1 MTADHAA
8 ATHTRSQTAV
18 QPSDVLF
25 PLGLGT
31 ALSLM
36 GDATMYAVLPTHT
49 DAAGISLGAVG
60 VMLGVNRAVRLFTNG
75 PAGVLYDR
83 SSRRR
88 LFVAALFLGAL
99 STALYAATQGFW
111 PLLLARMLWGVA
123 WSGIWVGGATM
134 ILDVAGAE
142 TRGRWTG
149 MYQIWFFIG
158 QTLGAFGGGTLTD
171 WMGYHR
177 AMWIGAALTAL
188 GGLVAL
194 FMLPETRDARTA
206 NEPDTANV
214 EAGDAGT
221 MDTDADDGDGQSGAR
236 VPGLWR
242 NAGLWHAISLQ
253 GVNRFVIS
261 GVLAATLGL
270 RIQDWAQSAG
280 LELGVATLTGLMIAG
295 QTLLSMGAAPL
306 AGTVSDRVGNR
317 WIVAAW
323 GLGLG
328 FAGMALLAWGVPA
341 ALLIGVA
348 VIALTR
354 GSIQSLATILTGDLV
369 APDQRGRAIGL
380 LHTVGD
386 FGSAIGPTIAYAL
399 MPWLDLRAIYLI
411 GAALFVLPLIP
422 TLTQASTG
430 D

>member
-18 QPSDVLF
+18 HPSDVLF

-99 STALYAATQGFW
+99 STALYAATRGFW

-134 ILDVAGAE
+134 ILDVARAE

-171 WMGYHR
+171 WLGYHN

-214 EAGDAGT
+214 DAGDAGT
-221 MDTDADDGDGQSGAR
+221 IDTDEGNGQSGAR
-236 VPGLWR
+236 APGLWR

-306 AGTVSDRVGNR
+306 AGTVSDRLGSR
-317 WIVAAW
+317 WTIAVW
-323 GLGLG
+323 GLALG
-328 FAGMALLAWGVPA
+328 VGGMALLAWGAPA
-341 ALLIGVA
+341 ALVAGVA
-348 VIALTR
+348 VIAVTR
-354 GSIQSLATILTGDLV
+354 GSLQSLATILTGDLV
-369 APDQRGRAIGL
+369 AASQRGRAIGL

-386 FGSAIGPTIAYAL
+386 FASAVGPSVAYA
-399 MPWLDLRAIYLI
+399 MIPWIGLRTTYLLSA
-411 GAALFVLPLIP
+411 GLFVLPMIFTLIR
-422 TLTQASTG
+422 TSADT
-430 D
+430 